1 LAQLEAN
8 VVNWFAEIIGY
19 PSTARG
25 VLTSGGSLA
34 NFTGLVAAR
43 RERLPEDFLHAVIYA
58 SDQTHHSVLKA
69 ASIAGFPERAVQ
81 VVASDEHYRLD
92 MHDLG
97 RRVAADRAAGRRPF
111 LVVAS
116 AGTTNSGAV
125 DPLEKVAEFAAAEGL
140 WMHVDAA
147 YGGFF
152 AMTSR
157 GKAALRGLD
166 RADSV
171 VLDPHKSLFLP
182 YGTGCLLVRDGAALR
197 PLLARRAFLV
207 VNGRQ
212 HIPLNKPIL
221 TIGRRAD
228 CDIVLAA
235 SSVSRQH
242 AQIRWRHGRFV
253 LFDISSRGRT
263 AVNGIRK
270 QEHIL
275 HSGDVIQLSQ
285 ESLIYAEDWG
295 DDDPDADEPTQ
306 PYTPINRQ

>member
-1 LAQLEAN
+1 MAFGRFEAWAQRLVEESFHRIWGRDLQPLDVARQLADQ
-8 VVNWFAEIIGY
+8 V
-19 PSTARG
+19 TQD
-25 VLTSGGSLA
+25 LA
-34 NFTGLVAAR
+34 NGTVVTA
-43 RERLPEDFLHAVIYA
+43 YA
-58 SDQTHHSVLKA
+58 IQLQ
-69 ASIAGFPERAVQ
+69 P
-81 VVASDEHYRLD
+81 
-92 MHDLG
+92 
-97 RRVAADRAAGRRPF
+97 
-111 LVVAS
+111 
-116 AGTTNSGAV
+116 
-125 DPLEKVAEFAAAEGL
+125 
-140 WMHVDAA
+140 AA
-147 YGGFF
+147 YGELLNFHPQFVPEMETF
-152 AMTSR
+152 AQKLAQQARLPHLRLDIQPDNNVPNGTVRIVPANGSATPTQIQEP
-157 GKAALRGLD
+157 AA
-166 RADSV
+166 AS
-171 VLDPHKSLFLP
+171 
-182 YGTGCLLVRDGAALR
+182 DGAALR

-295 DDDPDADEPTQ
+295 DDDPGADEPTQ